1 MKVLVNDVLL
11 VKLHRSRALLL
22 VLIVNAVLNLILI
35 TLNVLS
41 VSLVITLMMVN
52 AKFALSINT
61 LLNMELVHV
70 RAVVQVL
77 K

>member
-41 VSLVITLMMVN
+41 VSQVITLMMVN

>member
-70 RAVVQVL
+70 RAVAQVL